1 LRVYLDTSV
10 IVPLLTLDQLS
21 TRASLFM
28 QSTQPTL
35 LMSDFASVEFASVI
49 ARKLRAKELTPDLAL
64 EAFTKFDLWRAAE
77 TKTVDL
83 QSRDIAA
90 ATSFIRR
97 LDLTLRAP
105 DAMHLAMAQRIGAEL
120 ATFDK
125 KLADSALILGIPT
138 VTI

>member
-1 LRVYLDTSV
+1 
-10 IVPLLTLDQLS
+10 
-21 TRASLFM
+21 M

-35 LMSDFASVEFASVI
+35 LVSDFAFVEFASVI

-105 DAMHLAMAQRIGAEL
+105 DAMHLAMAQRIGGEL

-125 KLADSALILGIPT
+125 KLAGSALILGIPT